1 MPRKIRRA
9 SRRNCP
15 KVTLS
20 FAIQE
25 PQAPGDASGTVIEQ
39 YNRACGKLATAGT
52 PFFETIAQVGVEQHE
67 AVPFYHGKSV

>member
-25 PQAPGDASGTVIEQ
+25 PQAPGDASGT
-39 YNRACGKLATAGT
+39 A
-52 PFFETIAQVGVEQHE
+52 FFETIAQVGVEQHE